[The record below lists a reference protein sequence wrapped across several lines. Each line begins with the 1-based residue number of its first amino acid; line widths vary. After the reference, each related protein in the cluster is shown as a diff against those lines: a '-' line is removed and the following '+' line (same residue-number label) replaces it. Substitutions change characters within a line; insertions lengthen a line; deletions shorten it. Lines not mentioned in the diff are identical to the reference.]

1 MLPISINDMNI
12 AVTRGYNMAFGK
24 LSKSLL
30 ENLHEDVITTLIKNA
45 IPKKT
50 EADDAETRK

>member
-45 IPKKT
+45 IPKKI